1 MSLARYSLLAVAL
14 ALCATAAAQPEPK
27 LSPKTKDRVGIAVP
41 SGWQEL
47 VFEPGTEVVGLW
59 TIDGNPIPKTAAA
72 ILVGRS
78 ATGEFKVDPKDVEI
92 RETAVTLGGQA
103 AKRFDLTDKT
113 DAGNAGLPGRKSRS
127 IVLVTKVPKDD
138 RQFFVFVLAATADQW
153 NKHAATFEAAVRSIT
168 IDGKGGEAPKPVDEK
183 LTELARVQRIPGFTG
198 AFAYTV
204 YEDRVQLAD
213 SNGRST
219 VAGVAGAK
227 GKSIGAALAE
237 FLAREP
243 ELTVLLGE
251 PVTYEMSALGAAVTF
266 QVFRGGTVVK
276 ERATGTIWWNAHPK
290 RPIDLRPADEMSRYP
305 LVPVAGKRYE
315 VMTYRAR
322 VVVTDT
328 AGKRSMAID
337 VLRPGKPIPDEFR
350 KVLADAKIEEAM
362 GRAVSAS
369 EPLFDTTARVQVYE
383 SGVVILLPES
393 TSGWWALHS
402 RRPAGDLAG
411 PKAVALPKDGTVA
424 VIELDY
430 VGGYTPPRKTNA
442 PFLTIRADGRVT
454 LIDPFG
460 DRKPVEVKL
469 DPDTVLEFL
478 KFAVSERHF
487 FDIDS
492 ATMERET
499 QAEAKRLK
507 LPKVLDLPTTVV
519 RVRTA
524 DGTHEV
530 RGLAPEFYAQNAP
543 KAHGVQDFNAVHKR
557 LADYTEKLRGP

>member
-1 MSLARYSLLAVAL
+1 MTLARYSLLAGAL

-27 LSPKTKDRVGIAVP
+27 LSPKTKGRVGIAVP
-41 SGWQEL
+41 NGWQEL

-59 TIDGNPIPKTAAA
+59 TVDGNPIPKTGAA

-92 RETAVTLGGQA
+92 RETATALGGRA

-127 IVLVTKVPKDD
+127 IVLVTKDPKEDG
-138 RQFFVFVLAATADQW
+138 QFFVFVLAATADQW
-153 NKHAATFEAAVRSIT
+153 NKHAAAFEAAARSIT
-168 IDGKGGEAPKPVDEK
+168 IDGKGGAAPKPVGER
-183 LTELARVQRIPGFTG
+183 LTELASAQRIAGFSAT
-198 AFAYTV
+198 FAYTA
-204 YEDRVQLAD
+204 YEDRVALAD
-213 SNGRST
+213 STGRTT
-219 VAGVAGAK
+219 VVGVAGAR
-227 GKSIGAALAE
+227 GKPVGTALAE

-243 ELTVLLGE
+243 ELTALLGE
-251 PVTYEMSALGAAVTF
+251 PVTYETSALGAAVTF

-276 ERATGTIWWNAHPK
+276 ERATGAIWWNAHPK
-290 RPIDLRPADEMSRYP
+290 RPIDLRPADELTRYP
-305 LVPVAGKRYE
+305 VVSVAGARYE
-315 VMTYRAR
+315 VMTYRTR

-328 AGKRSMAID
+328 AGKRSMAVD
-337 VLRPGKPIPDEFR
+337 VGRPGSPIPEAFR
-350 KVLADAKIEEAM
+350 KVLASEKIEEVM
-362 GRAVSAS
+362 GRAVSGA
-369 EPLFDTTARVQVYE
+369 EPLFETAARVQVYE
-383 SGVVILLPES
+383 SGVLIVVPE
-393 TSGWWALHS
+393 TGTAWWARHS
-402 RRPAGDLAG
+402 RRPASDADG
-411 PKAVALPKDGTVA
+411 PKAVALPKDGGVA
-424 VIELDY
+424 VIEVDY

-454 LIDPFG
+454 LVDPFG

-492 ATMERET
+492 ATMEREIQT
-499 QAEAKRLK
+499 EAKRLM

-524 DGTHEV
+524 AGAHEV
-530 RGLAPEFYAQNAP
+530 RGLAPEFYVEHAP

-557 LADYTEKLRGP
+557 LADYMEKLRGP